1 MMKALIFDLGGVV
14 VEWSNEV
21 TYRFIEERY
30 GIFATEFKREA
41 ERGMPEVQ
49 TGEVPEKDWM
59 INTFRHFGEPP
70 DGCEEAWGMTFEA
83 ARYNDKILK
92 IIERLRRSDIKV
104 VALSNLEPS
113 RARWLK
119 GHGID
124 SIFDAVIFSCEVGV
138 RKPDF
143 KPADI
148 KDLSIYRLA
157 LNRLGL
163 EAEDCVFVD
172 DNVNCVAAAE
182 LTGMK
187 TILYKDA
194 GELSKELHK
203 MGLL

>member
-30 GIFATEFKREA
+30 GIAANEFKRES
-41 ERGMPEVQ
+41 EKGMPRVQ
-49 TGEVPEKDWM
+49 TGEVPEEDWM
-59 INTFRHFGEPP
+59 INTFRLFGEPP
-70 DGCEEAWGMTFEA
+70 EGCKEVWGMTFEA
-83 ARYNDKILK
+83 ARYNDKVLK
-92 IIERLRRSDIKV
+92 IIERVRRSDIKV

-113 RARWLK
+113 RARWLNR
-119 GHGID
+119 HGID
-124 SIFDAVIFSCEVGV
+124 SIFDAVIFSCEVGA
-138 RKPDF
+138 RKPDAR
-143 KPADI
+143 ADI

-172 DNVNCVAAAE
+172 DNVNCVSAAE